1 MDSAARFRRLVHPRM
16 RWLISLVIVLL
27 APMQGR
33 AADSAVAEVRAIK
46 VTVLSTM
53 LAEKGLG
60 EWGFA
65 ALVEVD
71 GRRILF
77 DTGAHTDVVLKN
89 AAALKIDLTTVPEV
103 ILSHSHWDHVGGLV
117 TLRDSVKEKNPAAL
131 GTVHGAEGLFYR
143 RVGGGPPILENP
155 LLFSRPAF
163 EASGGVFKIHA
174 RPVELHP
181 GVWFSGPVPRPHP
194 ERNWGGSGQLV
205 DATGAVVEDIQ
216 PEDAALYINTAKGLV
231 VITGCGHAGVVNLIE
246 HARTVVRPSPVH
258 ALIGG
263 IHLFNASEQTL
274 VWTAGKLREFRVEHF
289 IGAHC
294 TGLETVY
301 RFRRELGLDRTRVVV
316 GAVGASFELGQG
328 IAPGV
333 LAR

>member
-1 MDSAARFRRLVHPRM
+1 MRGFLFLVVM
-16 RWLISLVIVLL
+16 VVGTGL
-27 APMQGR
+27 GR
-33 AADSAVAEVRAIK
+33 AAPSAPAEVKTLK

-65 ALVEVD
+65 ALVEAD
-71 GRRILF
+71 GWRILF
-77 DTGAHTDVVLKN
+77 DTGAHADVVLKN
-89 AAALKIDLTTVPEV
+89 AAVLQMDLTTVPEV
-103 ILSHSHWDHVGGLV
+103 ILSHSHWDHVGGLM
-117 TLRDSVKEKNPAAL
+117 TLRDSVKGRNPAAL

-155 LLFSRPAF
+155 LLLTRPAF

-174 RPVELHP
+174 QPIELHP

-194 ERNWGGSGQLV
+194 ERNWSGSGRLV
-205 DATGAVVEDIQ
+205 DPTGAVIEDIQ
-216 PEDAALYINTAKGLV
+216 PEDAALYLNTAKGLV

-246 HARTVVRPSPVH
+246 HARTVVRPVPVQ

-274 VWTAGKLREFRVEHF
+274 AWTAGKLREFRVEHF

-301 RFRRELGLDRTRVVV
+301 RFRSDLGLDRARVVV
-316 GAVGASFELGQG
+316 GATGAVFELGHG
-328 IAPGV
+328 INPGV
-333 LAR
+333 LAK

>member
-1 MDSAARFRRLVHPRM
+1 MRLLLIFLALVGGSA
-16 RWLISLVIVLL
+16 W
-27 APMQGR
+27 GR
-33 AADSAVAEVRAIK
+33 AAETNPVEVKALKI
-46 VTVLSTM
+46 TVLSTM

-89 AAALKIDLTTVPEV
+89 AAALQIDLSTVPDV
-103 ILSHSHWDHVGGLV
+103 ILSHSHWDHVGGLM
-117 TLRDSVKEKNPAAL
+117 TLRDSVRKQNPAAL

-155 LLFSRPAF
+155 LLLTRPAF
-163 EASGGVFKIHA
+163 EDSGGVFKIHP
-174 RPVELHP
+174 RPIELHP

-194 ERNWGGSGQLV
+194 ERNWSGSGRLV
-205 DATGAVVEDIQ
+205 DSTGAVVEDIQ

-246 HARTVVRPSPVH
+246 HARTVVRPAPVH

-274 VWTAGKLREFRVEHF
+274 TWTADKPREFRVEHF

-316 GAVGASFELGQG
+316 GATGAVFELGQG
-328 IAPGV
+328 IDPGV
-333 LAR
+333 LAK